1 MLGRN
6 SPQRTTSPR
15 RSQRRQRNWFSRVKH
30 LQALLSDDILLS
42 GGPKKCPRLQHSI
55 RQRIWILKREE
66 ILADPDV
73 RASWEALDDPE
84 DREDLIDHLKALK
97 RLEEGKDEL
106 VPWEEAQKRLGWT

>member
-1 MLGRN
+1 MSTVHPLDPTADLDPEAR
-6 SPQRTTSPR
+6 
-15 RSQRRQRNWFSRVKH
+15 
-30 LQALLSDDILLS
+30 
-42 GGPKKCPRLQHSI
+42 
-55 RQRIWILKREE
+55 E